1 MAANDVPEYLNELIP
16 YRCPKCGHTR
26 RFATLRELRQHL
38 QAEHSFQMGFIKP
51 RTRAQ
56 VFRGAPESS
65 GSSNFARSLS
75 SEEKIS
81 GTSSKYG
88 SDPINNLYR
97 NNDEYYNESKTFRET
112 SPLLKSFKEE
122 TEMLEKEL
130 QQARHNE
137 MKHKAQSMRSL
148 NESYVNSDFK
158 TSLGSL
164 QKTPG
169 LSRSDCPE
177 IFQTNFVEKTKTKTP
192 LSRGQF
198 GSSNDFKSTLD
209 SLKTEVMK
217 SRMNQWV
224 TTDAL
229 YKSQDLLKEMETA
242 AETKCQEQRKIIE
255 TLVQGKLNAF
265 FFLKDKLLC

>member
-51 RTRAQ
+51 RARAQ
-56 VFRGAPESS
+56 VFRGAHEST

-75 SEEKIS
+75 SEEKFS
-81 GTSSKYG
+81 GTSSKYE
-88 SDPINNLYR
+88 SDPVNELYR
-97 NNDEYYNESKTFRET
+97 NNDKNYNGSKSFRET

-122 TEMLEKEL
+122 TEVLEKEL
-130 QQARHNE
+130 QQARQNE
-137 MKHKAQSMRSL
+137 MRHKAQSMRAL
-148 NESYVNSDFK
+148 NESYVNSDFI

-164 QKTPG
+164 QRTSE
-169 LSRSDCPE
+169 LSRSDYPE
-177 IFQTNFVEKTKTKTP
+177 NFQRNSVEKTKTKTP
-192 LSRGQF
+192 LLRGQF

-209 SLKTEVMK
+209 SLNTEVMK

-255 TLVQGKLNAF
+255 TLVQGKLTRF
-265 FFLKDKLLC
+265 FSQC